1 MENNINKI
9 DKEFDNL
16 VKKNELNISNIEE
29 ILVKNLNDYK
39 VLLHQHVEE
48 LLQNKVE
55 EEKLI
60 VKKNEN
66 GKIKDINYET
76 KEKKN

>member
-9 DKEFDNL
+9 DNDFDNL
-16 VKKNELNISNIEE
+16 VKNDELNISNIED
-29 ILVKNLNDYK
+29 IIVKNLNNYK
-39 VLLHQHVEE
+39 FLLHKHVEE
-48 LLQNKVE
+48 LMQNKVE

-66 GKIKDINYET
+66 GKTKDINYET